1 MRVSLKW
8 LENYVA
14 VPSDLKAFCDR
25 LDLTGTGV
33 EGVERTGDAFDHVV
47 TGVVLEK
54 EAQILILIICGLP
67 RWMWEKMNPSKL
79 CVVLKTSTRVTTLSS
94 PKLAPV
100 LPGDFKIKKSKLRGV
115 VSMGMNCS
123 ARELGIGSDHDG
135 IMILPPDAPVGVPF
149 ADYMKLADTV
159 LDLEITPNRPDCL
172 SMVGMAREVGAMYQE
187 DFENPL
193 SSMAAELHED
203 PSLPKTADLATVEIA
218 DANRASAIRHA

>member
-1 MRVSLKW
+1 MWVTKVDVGEDEPLQIVCGAQ
-8 LENYVA
+8 NFNQGDHIVVA
-14 VPSDLKAFCDR
+14 KIGA
-25 LDLTGTGV
+25 
-33 EGVERTGDAFDHVV
+33 
-47 TGVVLEK
+47 
-54 EAQILILIICGLP
+54 
-67 RWMWEKMNPSKL
+67 
-79 CVVLKTSTRVTTLSS
+79 
-94 PKLAPV
+94 V
-100 LPGDFKIKKSKLRGV
+100 LPGDFKIKKSNLRGV

-193 SSMAAELHED
+193 SFMAAELNED

-218 DANRASAIRHA
+218 DVNRCKR